1 MNGID
6 SLLLVL
12 GCILLGCLLVQLLF
26 YWVIFSR
33 FAFNRFA
40 KKDENVYPGV
50 SVVICVKND
59 CSYLE
64 QFLPFILTQD
74 YPDYEVIV
82 VNDNSNDDTE
92 HILREMQ
99 QFHKHLQVIS
109 IATQVQKKNDNK
121 LALAV
126 GIKSAKNDLILMT
139 NADCQPRSAS
149 WIRELAA
156 CSTDKKS
163 IVLGYRTYKPK
174 KGLLNILVR
183 FDVLYT
189 AIRYFSFTLT
199 GCPYMGTKSN
209 MLYSKEMFLQNND
222 YLLAYKMD
230 AGENDL
236 FISKMM
242 NKHNTTISYS
252 YPSQMIASFHYQS
265 FLEWINRKKKHI
277 RAMKYAKS
285 TSKFFLSL
293 YWYTGLLFYI
303 LLVITLLLSVNV
315 IWGIGFLLGV
325 YFIRLFSQWFIFAK
339 ACNKLNEKQLIKY
352 IPLMD
357 IFFMFLI
364 PLIKALTSFQ
374 KQSRWK

>member
-1 MNGID
+1 MSVID
-6 SLLLVL
+6 NLLLVL

-33 FAFNRFA
+33 FAFNRVLKRD
-40 KKDENVYPGV
+40 KKVYSGI

-64 QFLPFILTQD
+64 QFLPVVLTQD
-74 YPDYEVIV
+74 YPDYEVII

-99 QFHKHLQVIS
+99 QVHKHLHVIS
-109 IATQVQKKNDNK
+109 IATQSSKGNDNK

-139 NADCQPRSAS
+139 NADCQPRSSS
-149 WIRELAA
+149 WIKELAV
-156 CSTDKKS
+156 CTTDKKA
-163 IVLGYRTYKPK
+163 IVLGYKTYNSK
-174 KGLLNILVR
+174 KGLLNILIR
-183 FDVLYT
+183 FDALYT
-189 AIRYFSFTLT
+189 AIRYFSFALT
-199 GCPYMGTKSN
+199 GCPYMGVKSN

-222 YLLAYKMD
+222 YLLAYKME

-252 YPSQMIASFHYQS
+252 YSSQVVSSLCYQS
-265 FLEWINRKKKHI
+265 FSEWVNRKEKHV
-277 RAMKYAKS
+277 RAMKYAKP
-285 TSKFFLSL
+285 TSKFFLKL

-303 LLVITLLLSVNV
+303 LLVVTLCLSAN
-315 IWGIGFLLGV
+315 IILGIGFLLGV
-325 YFIRLFSQWFIFAK
+325 YFIRLISQWFIFAK

-352 IPLMD
+352 VPLMD

-364 PLIKALTSFQ
+364 PLVDVLTFQ

>member
-1 MNGID
+1 MSVID
-6 SLLLVL
+6 NLLLVL
-12 GCILLGCLLVQLLF
+12 GGVLLGCLLVQLLF

-33 FAFNRFA
+33 FAFNRLS
-40 KKDENVYPGV
+40 KRDGNGCPGV

-74 YPDYEVIV
+74 YPDYEVII

-99 QFHKHLQVIS
+99 QSHKHLHVIS
-109 IATQVQKKNDNK
+109 IATQTQKENDNK

-126 GIKSAKNDLILMT
+126 GIRSAKNDLILMT
-139 NADCQPRSAS
+139 NANCQPRSSS

-156 CSTDKKS
+156 CSTDKKT
-163 IVLGYRTYKPK
+163 IVLGYRTYNHR

-183 FDVLYT
+183 FDGLYT
-189 AIRYFSFTLT
+189 ALQYFSFTLT
-199 GCPYMGTKSN
+199 AFPYMGTKSN

-252 YPSQMIASFHYQS
+252 YPSQVIAAFHYQS
-265 FLEWINRKKKHI
+265 FFDWINRKKKHV
-277 RAMKYAKS
+277 RAMKYAKQ
-285 TSKFFLSL
+285 TSKFFLHL

-303 LLVITLLLSVNV
+303 LLVVTLLLSANV
-315 IWGIGFLLGV
+315 VWGIGFLLGV
-325 YFIRLFSQWFIFAK
+325 YFIRLFSQWLIFAK

-364 PLIKALTSFQ
+364 PLINVLTSFQ
-374 KQSRWK
+374 KQSKWK